1 MKRIWNGDFTYQAY
15 RTILNTLKSDF
26 PTNYIIREIP
36 QILSQIHRPKFL
48 VRHDVTQSLEKAL
61 DMARLEHT
69 LEIRATYM
77 FRSAPSPGSFFKQ
90 AGSIDLI
97 GSIRDLGHE
106 VGLFVADGWQATP
119 HASLETYVQNETRKI
134 TQKTGFPIF
143 SVSLQNPPPDLSYD
157 SQFIGGKINASA
169 PVMMKWSLQDTEP
182 FWEID
187 QPKPAG
193 DEQDRALLQVI
204 VRPDIWGGNL

>member
-26 PTNYIIREIP
+26 PTNYLIREIP

-48 VRHDVTQSLEKAL
+48 VRHDVTESLAKAL
-61 DMARLEHT
+61 EMARLEHA
-69 LEIRATYM
+69 LGIRATYM
-77 FRSAPSPGSFFKQ
+77 IRSAPSPDAFFNT
-90 AGSIDLI
+90 AGSSELI
-97 GSIRDLGHE
+97 GSIRELGHE
-106 VGLFVADGWQATP
+106 VGLFVADDWQTAAPT
-119 HASLETYVQNETRKI
+119 SLETYVQSETRKI

-169 PVMMKWSLQDTEP
+169 PVMMKWSLQDTES

-193 DEQDRALLQVI
+193 GEQDRALLQVI
-204 VRPDIWGGNL
+204 VRPDVWRA